1 MTRNSLVIA
10 ISAVALVLALG
21 ALAVQLLVPA
31 KGDGVSRADFD
42 ALRNQ
47 VSTLKSGGAGLKVA
61 FVNADS
67 AFTIFTNAVS
77 DLRQRATDKRQQ
89 VTDLQNSY
97 MQGTVSKDQYQKRL
111 YELNVEVLDAQLSVD
126 VGTLDRMIASSNFA
140 DLRAD
145 LQRLREQSQ
154 SIVDEVKNLVSMAK
168 GGAIDAT
175 EFQNRFTQAQNAFT
189 QLDQLVTQA
198 ATAKM
203 QQAAQKVA
211 IQRGF
216 DLVIPAKN
224 VVVYFNPATVTDIT
238 EYVKTEIAN
247 YL

>member
-1 MTRNSLVIA
+1 MRSPVVIA
-10 ISAVALVLALG
+10 IAAAALVLAAG
-21 ALAVQLLVPA
+21 ALVFQFVVPSRS
-31 KGDGVSRADFD
+31 DGVSRADLD
-42 ALRNQ
+42 ALRGQ
-47 VSTLKSGGAGLKVA
+47 VAAVKSGGAGLKVA

-67 AFTIFTNAVS
+67 AFAVFTEAVS

-89 VTDLQNSY
+89 ITDLQNSY
-97 MQGTVSKDQYQKRL
+97 LQGTVSKDQYQKRL
-111 YELNVEVLDAQLSVD
+111 NELNVEVLDAQLSVD

-175 EFQNRFTQAQNAFT
+175 EFQSRFTQAQNAFT

>member
-1 MTRNSLVIA
+1 MTRNSLVVA
-10 ISAVALVLALG
+10 IGILALVLALG
-21 ALAVQLLVPA
+21 ALAVQFLVPA
-31 KGDGVSRADFD
+31 KGAGVSRADLD
-42 ALRNQ
+42 ALRGQ
-47 VSTLKSGGAGLKVA
+47 VAAVKSGGAGLKVA

-67 AFTIFTNAVS
+67 AFAVFTEAVS

-89 VTDLQNSY
+89 ITDLQNSY
-97 MQGTVSKDQYQKRL
+97 LQGTVSKDEYQKRL
-111 YELNVEVLDAQLSVD
+111 NELNVEMLDAQLSVD
-126 VGTLDRMIASSNFA
+126 VGTLDRMIASSHFS

-154 SIVDEVKNLVSMAK
+154 AIIDEVKNLVSMAK

-175 EFQNRFTQAQNAFT
+175 EFQSRSTQAQNAFS

-238 EYVKTEIAN
+238 EYVKTEIAD